1 MYAILSQIYQVIS
14 VAISVYSIALV
25 IYILMSWVPASRD
38 TSIGRFLEKIAEPY
52 LGFFRKF
59 IPPLGMIDISPIV
72 ALIALRL
79 ISSGILALFNMILK
93 FTYN

>member
-1 MYAILSQIYQVIS
+1 MYAILSQVYPVVSLVIS
-14 VAISVYSIALV
+14 IYSIALV

-79 ISSGILALFNMILK
+79 ISEGILSVFNMILK
-93 FTYN
+93 LTYS